1 MYHGFSSSVAAENEF
16 VWRIASYD
24 KCVPFLSSHSMR
36 ITFINIMLPFPAY
49 FLRFL
54 VTSFTVD
61 FISSD
66 LSLNYLNCLRR
77 SLFIV
82 LYRVQFSIASTLV
95 RFKCRVLLFFTIFV
109 FLLVNFLTYN
119 CNLQLISCSEN
130 FDLDTD
136 FTSFRFASWK
146 CVIDRVRQVF
156 LAVISGVWNIRFLAI
171 HTFDF
176 VIFFVIIYMVWEWD
190 PKSPVRL

>member
-24 KCVPFLSSHSMR
+24 KFVPFLSSHSMR
-36 ITFINIMLPFPAY
+36 ITFINIFMLPFPAY
-49 FLRFL
+49 FLRSL

-61 FISSD
+61 FVSPD
-66 LSLNYLNCLRR
+66 LSLNYLNCLCR
-77 SLFIV
+77 SLSIV

-95 RFKCRVLLFFTIFV
+95 RFKCCVLLFFTIFV

-119 CNLQLISCSEN
+119 CNLQLTSYSKN
-130 FDLDTD
+130 FDLNTD

-146 CVIDRVRQVF
+146 CVIYRVRQVF
-156 LAVISGVWNIRFLAI
+156 LAFISGV
-171 HTFDF
+171 
-176 VIFFVIIYMVWEWD
+176 
-190 PKSPVRL
+190 

>member
-1 MYHGFSSSVAAENEF
+1 
-16 VWRIASYD
+16 
-24 KCVPFLSSHSMR
+24 MR
-36 ITFINIMLPFPAY
+36 ITSTFINIMLPFPAY
-49 FLRFL
+49 FLCSL

-66 LSLNYLNCLRR
+66 LSLNYLNWLCR
-77 SLFIV
+77 SLFVV
-82 LYRVQFSIASTLV
+82 LYRVQFSVASALV

-119 CNLQLISCSEN
+119 CNLQLTSCSKN

-136 FTSFRFASWK
+136 FTTSRFASWK
-146 CVIDRVRQVF
+146 CVVDRVRQVF
-156 LAVISGVWNIRFLAI
+156 LAFISGVWNIRFLAI

-176 VIFFVIIYMVWEWD
+176 VLFFVIIYMAWEWD

>member
-1 MYHGFSSSVAAENEF
+1 
-16 VWRIASYD
+16 
-24 KCVPFLSSHSMR
+24 MR
-36 ITFINIMLPFPAY
+36 ITSTFINIMLPFPAY
-49 FLRFL
+49 FLCSL

-66 LSLNYLNCLRR
+66 LSLNYLNWLCR
-77 SLFIV
+77 SLFVV
-82 LYRVQFSIASTLV
+82 LYRVQFSVASALV

-136 FTSFRFASWK
+136 FTTFRCASWK
-146 CVIDRVRQVF
+146 CVVDRVRQVF
-156 LAVISGVWNIRFLAI
+156 LAIISGVWNIGFLAI
-171 HTFDF
+171 HMFDF
-176 VIFFVIIYMVWEWD
+176 VLFFVIIYMAWEWD

>member
-1 MYHGFSSSVAAENEF
+1 MYHGFSSSLAAENEF

-24 KCVPFLSSHSMR
+24 KFVPFLLSHSMR
-36 ITFINIMLPFPAY
+36 ITSTFINIMLPFPAY
-49 FLRFL
+49 FLRSL

-66 LSLNYLNCLRR
+66 LSLNYLNCLCL
-77 SLFIV
+77 SLLVV
-82 LYRVQFSIASTLV
+82 LYRVQFSVASALV

-136 FTSFRFASWK
+136 FTTFRCASWK
-146 CVIDRVRQVF
+146 CVVDRVRQVF
-156 LAVISGVWNIRFLAI
+156 LAIISGV
-171 HTFDF
+171 
-176 VIFFVIIYMVWEWD
+176 
-190 PKSPVRL
+190 

>member
-1 MYHGFSSSVAAENEF
+1 MLITS
-16 VWRIASYD
+16 
-24 KCVPFLSSHSMR
+24 
-36 ITFINIMLPFPAY
+36 TFINIMLPFPAY
-49 FLRFL
+49 FLRSL
-54 VTSFTVD
+54 GKSFTVD

-66 LSLNYLNCLRR
+66 LSLNYLNCLCR
-77 SLFIV
+77 SLFAV
-82 LYRVQFSIASTLV
+82 LYRVQFSVASALV

-119 CNLQLISCSEN
+119 NCCLQLISCSKN
-130 FDLDTD
+130 FDLNTD

-156 LAVISGVWNIRFLAI
+156 LAIISGVWKIRFLAI

-176 VIFFVIIYMVWEWD
+176 VRFLLLFTW
-190 PKSPVRL
+190 R